1 MHCANDGEEGAGIH
15 QPESGARKQTG
26 RRQHFGLAVPAP
38 LVKFQVNEQETEL
51 ELEVGPENDDGQ
63 AEKWKANVVV
73 VGGGGYSH
81 LCWADNERI
90 QDFQGGQ
97 QRLKI
102 K

>member
-1 MHCANDGEEGAGIH
+1 M
-15 QPESGARKQTG
+15 
-26 RRQHFGLAVPAP
+26 AVPPP

-63 AEKWKANVVV
+63 AEKWKVNVVV
-73 VGGGGYSH
+73 EGGIVAS
-81 LCWADNERI
+81 ADNERI

-102 K
+102 KGIELLKDCRS

>member
-1 MHCANDGEEGAGIH
+1 MHSANDGEEGVGIH

-26 RRQHFGLAVPAP
+26 RRRRFGLAVPAP

-73 VGGGGYSH
+73 VGGYSR